1 MLSVPDMPLREQRR
15 NLLIELVLLFAVGY
29 NFVLAVINAKVFRV
43 SPAMTYAV
51 ELAVYAACFLLGMR
65 ALDRKRMA
73 MVFTGIA
80 LLALL
85 MLVRLFMAWTLDPK
99 FFRDALIPFAFL
111 MRGSEPV

>member
-1 MLSVPDMPLREQRR
+1 
-15 NLLIELVLLFAVGY
+15 
-29 NFVLAVINAKVFRV
+29 
-43 SPAMTYAV
+43 MTYAV

-111 MRGSEPV
+111 MLGAAYTGSLPVSFTVLSMTVSLVAVFELALPKLYG